1 MSSLEI
7 NQRAKSGLN
16 ADSNQRKQEIEETMR
31 RRGDIDCQIQPT
43 CPYKGFWRKDT
54 KTAGRGKGWCNRCL
68 NDEEEKA

>member
-7 NQRAKSGLN
+7 NQRAKPLLI
-16 ADSNQRKQEIEETMR
+16 ADSNQSKQMIQDTMC
-31 RRGDIDCQIQPT
+31 RRGDIDCQKQPT